1 MFLRRGRWAGDA
13 DLTVS
18 SEIVPVYVVKILVRS
33 REIFDY
39 DDRFAAGASSMTKN
53 PYAAN
58 TLIRFLA
65 GPKALP
71 PFIAKGLESL

>member
-1 MFLRRGRWAGDA
+1 MIIML
-13 DLTVS
+13 S

-58 TLIRFLA
+58 TLIRFLV
-65 GPKALP
+65 GPKRCHPL
-71 PFIAKGLESL
+71 

>member
-1 MFLRRGRWAGDA
+1 MIIML
-13 DLTVS
+13 S
-18 SEIVPVYVVKILVRS
+18 SEIVPVYVVEILVRS
-33 REIFDY
+33 QEIFDY

-58 TLIRFLA
+58 ALIRFLA

-71 PFIAKGLESL
+71 TFKAKGLESL